1 MFRTNRVPC
10 LLPFFEHC
18 LHHILAKISFL
29 FLVFACL
36 FLQIHIHSPIEQK
49 NVPQLALKAI
59 PSAFCCG
66 NRKPDC
72 TLFQANN
79 QKTSPYTLLWRWL
92 LRSFHTFQP
101 REEVSTHHVCLL
113 CMHLRTFHPQV
124 TENDLCFVV
133 FLDTQLHLHQLEED
147 DATLK
152 HEN

>member
-1 MFRTNRVPC
+1 MNRVPC
-10 LLPFFEHC
+10 PLPFFEHC

-36 FLQIHIHSPIEQK
+36 FLQVHIHSPIEQK

-66 NRKPDC
+66 NRKPNC

-92 LRSFHTFQP
+92 LRSFHTFHP
-101 REEVSTHHVCLL
+101 REEVSTHHVYLL

-124 TENDLCFVV
+124 TENDLCFFV
-133 FLDTQLHLHQLEED
+133 FLDTQLHLHQLKED
-147 DATLK
+147 DAILS